1 MIRVDKY
8 IKLIYIFAVLFLTA
22 HISRI
27 FVETG
32 MMNWY
37 EFSYKPSITPV
48 NEVFPI
54 VWTIMY
60 LLIGAALF
68 FAIYDSP
75 MEEVHKYN
83 NEFLL
88 QMVLQCLWCYTFF
101 TKGEL
106 LWGFVVIVVM
116 VLTAFRMIRIY
127 TDAGRLSGGLLYP
140 YLIWLL
146 YATYLNLNFV
156 IELGVSAPLQ

>member
-37 EFSYKPSITPV
+37 EFSYKPSVTPV

-75 MEEVHKYN
+75 MEEVH
-83 NEFLL
+83 
-88 QMVLQCLWCYTFF
+88 
-101 TKGEL
+101 
-106 LWGFVVIVVM
+106 
-116 VLTAFRMIRIY
+116 
-127 TDAGRLSGGLLYP
+127 
-140 YLIWLL
+140 
-146 YATYLNLNFV
+146 
-156 IELGVSAPLQ
+156 